1 MNCLTSL
8 LLLSALSS
16 AVEDGPFLLEC
27 RVHENV
33 GDFSL
38 RVNIT
43 EEEQVQLLF
52 EGRCFLACATEEF
65 SNEVK

>member
-27 RVHENV
+27 RVPENV
-33 GDFSL
+33 GNFSL
-38 RVNIT
+38 RVNLT
-43 EEEQVQLLF
+43 KEEQEQLLF
-52 EGRCFLACATEEF
+52 EGRCVLACATEEF
-65 SNEVK
+65 NNEVK